1 MASITIRNLDDEVK
15 PRLRVRAAEH
25 RPSME
30 EEARIMRPLSQADGR
45 IAAIAHSRGAAVA
58 TRKVRDFEETGIEVI
73 DPWPGA

>member
-1 MASITIRNLDDEVK
+1 MTSITIRNLDDEMK
-15 PRLRVRAAEH
+15 TRLRVRAAEH
-25 RPSME
+25 RPSM
-30 EEARIMRPLSQADGR
+30 EARIMRPLSQADGR